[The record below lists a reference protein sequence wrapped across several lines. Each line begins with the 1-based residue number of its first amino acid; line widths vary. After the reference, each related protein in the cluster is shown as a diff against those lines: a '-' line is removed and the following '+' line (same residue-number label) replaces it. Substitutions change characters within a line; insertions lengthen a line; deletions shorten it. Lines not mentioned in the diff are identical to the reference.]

1 MAFGTWNRHGMAAG
15 KRERVVIVSIH
26 DVAPAN
32 LAEVRW
38 ILERLDTLG
47 ARPRSLLVIPSD
59 RGQGD
64 LCHFPELVD
73 TLQSEARRGSEV
85 VLHGFTHRRAG
96 PWRGSLATRVRAAA
110 FAREDAEFAS
120 LAWPDQR
127 TRLQTGRQLLRD
139 LGFEVSGFCPPAW
152 LSTPELPDLL
162 RELGFRYLVEML
174 WVHDLRFRRRMAVP
188 WLGYLGSG
196 PLNEGLVRAGAA
208 LLRPW
213 RAHAPAVS
221 VFLHPQGASRSPAC
235 ARVLR
240 ELAQLLSERRPV
252 TYAELLDW
260 PT

>member
-1 MAFGTWNRHGMAAG
+1 MVA
-15 KRERVVIVSIH
+15 KRRGQVVIVSIH

-32 LAEVRW
+32 LVEVRW
-38 ILERLDTLG
+38 LLGRLDELG

-59 RGQGD
+59 RGEGD
-64 LCHFPELVD
+64 LGRFPELVE
-73 TLQSEARRGSEV
+73 TLQAEVRSGSEI
-85 VLHGFTHRRAG
+85 VLHGFTHRREG

-127 TRLQTGRQLLRD
+127 ARLQAGRQLLRD
-139 LGFEVSGFCPPAW
+139 LGFEVSGVCPPAW

-162 RELGFRYLVEML
+162 RELSFSYLVEML
-174 WVHDLRFRRRMAVP
+174 WVHDLRSRRRIAVP
-188 WLGYLGSG
+188 WLGYLGAG
-196 PLNEGLVRAGAA
+196 PVNETLVWAGAA

-240 ELAQLLSERRPV
+240 ELAQLLRERRPV
-252 TYAELLDW
+252 TYGELLDW